1 MDQIADRVIGSLAE
15 PGASARLLDDEEIE
29 RLEALRDGGFTA
41 GEDDEEDHP
50 R

>member
-1 MDQIADRVIGSLAE
+1 MDQIADRVTGSLVEKRAT
-15 PGASARLLDDEEIE
+15 AQLLDDDEVD
-29 RLEALRDGGFTA
+29 RLEALRDGGFTT